1 MNTPLN
7 SNAFPCGHL
16 TPSGISRVFS
26 NFHTLVFAPL
36 CNSLIPN
43 NLFTLSKN
51 KGVYPQKAKLRRNS
65 GASVNSAISVADFLL
80 FGQDNSDGVGLVLGD
95 RGRGEDFAED
105 GEDFGDAKWLL
116 QPSRLVRAGGRR
128 IDEISGHVNDDRLVR
143 SGRRENLRRSFVS
156 GERMPVGREIDIAQK
171 NV

>member
-7 SNAFPCGHL
+7 SNASPSGHL

-51 KGVYPQKAKLRRNS
+51 KGVYPPKGEAQAKLRRLCELCDLCGGFS
-65 GASVNSAISVADFLL
+65 FLRT
-80 FGQDNSDGVGLVLGD
+80 GQL
-95 RGRGEDFAED
+95 
-105 GEDFGDAKWLL
+105 
-116 QPSRLVRAGGRR
+116 
-128 IDEISGHVNDDRLVR
+128 
-143 SGRRENLRRSFVS
+143 
-156 GERMPVGREIDIAQK
+156 
-171 NV
+171 